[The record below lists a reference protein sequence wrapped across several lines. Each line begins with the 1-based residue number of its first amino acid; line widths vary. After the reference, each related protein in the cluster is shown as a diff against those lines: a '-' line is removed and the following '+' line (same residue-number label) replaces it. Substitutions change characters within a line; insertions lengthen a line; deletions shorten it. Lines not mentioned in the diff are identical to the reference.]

1 MPNRTR
7 NKYSPPFWH
16 NDRPFARRATNV
28 AFRRLVRHFLVRLV
42 RSEQDTSSSEVQMG
56 TGALLGLLAMPGAMT
71 SFILLDKYST
81 FLSWLRGH
89 LNQDVFVV
97 SAPDK
102 YLFLA
107 LGMAIT
113 GIVTVLKW
121 DKILPDAQDYLNLA
135 PLPIQPRAVLAANAV
150 AIAIAA
156 VVFAIDVNGIP
167 AILFPLFVTTAGEL
181 HFGDFLGFAA
191 VHAACMMLASLFTFG
206 AVFAILGAISAV
218 LPREAFRAASSW
230 LRGVFLVA
238 FLMLLVSGVAGP
250 VVLLR
255 ALGKDPHSPA
265 RFLPSLWFLGLY
277 QVWQNRPQAVMTAL
291 ARNVAPGLLAVLLLV
306 ILSYGLS
313 YRRRFAAVQEGG
325 RRPSEQRASMA
336 LLWCL
341 DLFAARADGF
351 VRAAHRFTV
360 RALLRSESHRLCVA
374 VALGVGWLAAW
385 QSGPLA
391 APFAAAYILILGL
404 RFAFELP
411 AGVPAAWLF
420 RVVLDPRE
428 HGTLPVARRVIFS
441 FLTPLVL
448 LPAFALAWWSNGV
461 VVALLHLLYLCA
473 LAICLTELQLSGFR
487 KIPLTCPTPGFR
499 DHLLMLCLVQFLG
512 FEFFTRGGFA
522 MEQWMLDAPWRLLFV
537 PLAMAGAWYWK
548 RQRLRDAREAG
559 ELEEGL
565 TFDNVQAQV
574 VERLNL

>member
-1 MPNRTR
+1 MPNGTLIRF
-7 NKYSPPFWH
+7 SLPFWRS
-16 NDRPFARRATNV
+16 DRPFA
-28 AFRRLVRHFLVRLV
+28 RLVRHFLVRLV
-42 RSEQDTSSSEVQMG
+42 RSEQDASSSEVQLG
-56 TGALLGLLAMPGAMT
+56 AGALLGLLAIPGAMT

-81 FLSWLRGH
+81 FLSWMRGH
-89 LNQDVFVV
+89 LHQDVFVI

-102 YLFLA
+102 YLFLT

-135 PLPIQPRAVLAANAV
+135 PLPIRPRTVLAANAV

-156 VVFAIDVNGIP
+156 VVFAIDVNGMP
-167 AILFPLFVTTAGEL
+167 AILFPLFVSTGGEL
-181 HFGDFLGFAA
+181 NFADFLRFVA

-218 LPREAFRAASSW
+218 LPRQVFRAASSW
-230 LRGVFLVA
+230 LRGIFLVA
-238 FLMLLVSGVAGP
+238 FLALLVSGVAGP
-250 VVLLR
+250 VALLR

-277 QVWQNRPQAVMTAL
+277 QVWQNRPQAVMAAL

-306 ILSYGLS
+306 ILSYGLT
-313 YRRRFAAVQEGG
+313 YRRRFAAAMESV
-325 RRPSEQRASMA
+325 RRPTEQRASMA

-341 DLFAARADGF
+341 DLFAAGADGF

-374 VALGVGWLAAW
+374 VALGVGWLSGW
-385 QSGPLA
+385 QSGPLG

-404 RFAFELP
+404 RLAFELP
-411 AGVPAAWLF
+411 AGVPAAWVF
-420 RVVLDPRE
+420 RAVLDPRE
-428 HGTLPVARRVIFS
+428 HETLPVARRATFS

-448 LPAFALAWWSNGV
+448 LPAFALAWWSNGLL
-461 VVALLHLLYLCA
+461 VALLHLLYLTA
-473 LAICLTELQLSGFR
+473 LTISLAELQLSGFR

-522 MEQWMLDAPWRLLFV
+522 MEQWILDAPWRLLVV
-537 PLAMAGAWYWK
+537 PLVMVGAWYWN
-548 RQRLRDAREAG
+548 RRRLHDAREAG

-565 TFDNVQAQV
+565 TFDNVHAQV